1 MSDVPCTC
9 KNSYWLYFVG
19 SVDYVCLTCH
29 VSYHLLNTQGSAPG
43 LLTVSGNTDTIT
55 GPIFSPGA
63 TSASGTVPALS
74 PQRAHII
81 YFVKMFRE
89 FNLPKDC
96 PLVCPQG
103 RGMKLSHYKE
113 RKKASYSSFSSL
125 LCEEHAQLKWFHQ
138 RQIPWAF
145 SNYMKGSEQ
154 GTTLQGLHPWMGQ
167 DIMGCSNTLFLFT
180 LSSKKSRFKLSDW
193 VLISFQILH
202 REVLKIT
209 SPTGKSNFWLTYP
222 NLQRIT
228 VSWYSHRGSQQHT
241 ECHIHSP
248 QLS

>member
-1 MSDVPCTC
+1 MRAFKPEMQPQVVRTATQHCFQQTLNRSITHLSTNSSHLFFLLSRRNMSDVPCTC

-74 PQRAHII
+74 PQRARII
-81 YFVKMFRE
+81 YFVKTFRE

-125 LCEEHAQLKWFHQ
+125 LCEEHAQLK
-138 RQIPWAF
+138 
-145 SNYMKGSEQ
+145 
-154 GTTLQGLHPWMGQ
+154 
-167 DIMGCSNTLFLFT
+167 
-180 LSSKKSRFKLSDW
+180 
-193 VLISFQILH
+193 
-202 REVLKIT
+202 
-209 SPTGKSNFWLTYP
+209 
-222 NLQRIT
+222 
-228 VSWYSHRGSQQHT
+228 
-241 ECHIHSP
+241 
-248 QLS
+248 

>member
-1 MSDVPCTC
+1 MIFKWYSNESFQTGNATTSSQDSNLTLFPTNFKQEHHTFIYKFLPFIFLLSRRNMSDVPCTC

-74 PQRAHII
+74 PQRARII

-145 SNYMKGSEQ
+145 SNYMRGSEQ

-167 DIMGCSNTLFLFT
+167 DIMGCPNTLFLFT
-180 LSSKKSRFKLSDW
+180 LLSKK
-193 VLISFQILH
+193 I
-202 REVLKIT
+202 
-209 SPTGKSNFWLTYP
+209 
-222 NLQRIT
+222 
-228 VSWYSHRGSQQHT
+228 
-241 ECHIHSP
+241 
-248 QLS
+248 